1 MPSEK
6 SAGAVIFYRQPDGQI
21 EYLLLKHNERYWNF
35 PKGRIE
41 AGEDSLAAARRE
53 VEEETGLKAIIIT
66 PGFKVYNKYFFKKPQ
81 SRSAK
86 KNKTIFKIVT
96 FFLARARSQD
106 VKVSHEHQGYAWFKF
121 KEASKLLKKYKSSQ
135 KVLTRAH
142 NFLTDKRHDEFPAK
156 NLPNS

>member
-53 VEEETGLKAIIIT
+53 VEEDRPEGDNNNA
-66 PGFKVYNKYFFKKPQ
+66 GF
-81 SRSAK
+81 
-86 KNKTIFKIVT
+86 
-96 FFLARARSQD
+96 
-106 VKVSHEHQGYAWFKF
+106 
-121 KEASKLLKKYKSSQ
+121 
-135 KVLTRAH
+135 
-142 NFLTDKRHDEFPAK
+142 
-156 NLPNS
+156 